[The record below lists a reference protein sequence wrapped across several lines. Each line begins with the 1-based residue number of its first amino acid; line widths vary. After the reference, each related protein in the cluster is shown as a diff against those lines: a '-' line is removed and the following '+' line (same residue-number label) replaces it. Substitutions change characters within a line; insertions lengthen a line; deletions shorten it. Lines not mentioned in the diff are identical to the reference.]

1 MEDLWFLLIL
11 GFPYF
16 FLFICVKFKVSSG
29 FNIVGSIL
37 NEILYTLNAKL
48 YMGRTF
54 LLNLKW

>member
-16 FLFICVKFKVSSG
+16 FLFICAKLKVLSP
-29 FNIVGSIL
+29 FNTVGSIL
-37 NEILYTLNAKL
+37 NEILHIWNAKL